1 MLLEKILFLYEW
13 LFLGKSLLVGAFFI
27 LTVLL
32 IAVSILSYRL
42 ESGSVFFAVLS
53 VFVGGM
59 ALLFDINGID
69 FQEIIPFFALLCM
82 VVGITYFTYFI
93 SRKCL
98 QRKRRLRTER
108 ESLAREMQYALPQKD
123 NTFIRSR
130 LNAVSGEEK
139 IVADGDELPLRYTYA
154 KNLLEKLRL
163 QNLSA
168 TERLETDELASVFA
182 VYMKKERYTT
192 EDVRLISEA
201 FSRILKLSAKY
212 GV

>member
-59 ALLFDINGID
+59 ALLFDTNGIN

-82 VVGITYFTYFI
+82 VVGITYFTYFV

-182 VYMKKERYTT
+182 VYIKKERYTT

>member
-13 LFLGKSLLVGAFFI
+13 LFLGKSLLVGVFFI

-32 IAVSILSYRL
+32 IVVSILSYRL

-82 VVGITYFTYFI
+82 VVGITYFTYFV

-182 VYMKKERYTT
+182 VYIKKERYTT